1 MPLPFTAVIRPGQP
15 LHDQVVFAVTKAIV
29 TGQLRAGDP
38 FPSVRT
44 LSQEL
49 RINPNTAQKIVATL
63 VERDLLDVRPGI
75 GTVVVEWRPP
85 TNAAQRELVA
95 SLIERLVVEA
105 KYLRLDASDL
115 IDALRREWK

>member
-38 FPSVRT
+38 FPSVRM

-75 GTVVVEWRPP
+75 GTVVVDWQPSASP
-85 TNAAQRELVA
+85 AQRELVA
-95 SLIERLVVEA
+95 ALIERLAVEA
-105 KYLRLDASDL
+105 KYLRLDVSEV
-115 IDALRREWK
+115 IDALTRQWK

>member
-63 VERDLLDVRPGI
+63 IERDLLDVRPGI
-75 GTVVVEWRPP
+75 GTVVVDWRPSMNS
-85 TNAAQRELVA
+85 TQRELVA

-105 KYLRLDASDL
+105 KFLRLEAL
-115 IDALRREWK
+115 EVIAALRREWK

>member
-29 TGQLRAGDP
+29 TGQLRAGNP

-49 RINPNTAQKIVATL
+49 RIDPNAAQKIVATL

-75 GTVVVEWRPP
+75 GTVVDWRPP
-85 TNAAQRELVA
+85 TNAARELVA

>member
-1 MPLPFTAVIRPGQP
+1 MPLPFTAVIRPGLP

-75 GTVVVEWRPP
+75 GTVVVDWRPP

-115 IDALRREWK
+115 IEALRREWK

>member
-75 GTVVVEWRPP
+75 GTVVVDWRPP

-115 IDALRREWK
+115 IDALRRQWK

>member
-63 VERDLLDVRPGI
+63 VDRDLLDVRPGI
-75 GTVVVEWRPP
+75 GTVVVDWRPP

-95 SLIERLVVEA
+95 SLIERLVTEA
-105 KYLRLDASDL
+105 RYLRLDASDV
-115 IDALRREWK
+115 IGALKREWK

>member
-75 GTVVVEWRPP
+75 GTVVVDWRPP

-95 SLIERLVVEA
+95 SLIERLVIEA
-105 KYLRLDASDL
+105 RYLRLEASDV

>member
-75 GTVVVEWRPP
+75 GTVVVDWRPP

-95 SLIERLVVEA
+95 SLIERLVTEA
-105 KYLRLDASDL
+105 RYLRLEASDV
-115 IDALRREWK
+115 IDALKREWK